1 MTITRSE
8 EKMKNRKYLFGLLST
23 ILSVGFL
30 FGCNV
35 KKDETEP
42 DPIEEPSEQKVE
54 NKGNNNSPRNVG
66 YNADKDWNNQKE
78 VDANTP
84 DLKGGPE
91 YLVREPHPLS
101 LADLRKKYSH
111 TFLLNGDRAK
121 REVALTFDDGP
132 DDKFTPQ
139 VLDALKKAGV
149 KATFCVVGNRVKAHP
164 DILKRMIK
172 EGHAIVNH
180 SYNHPNFPKLKIE
193 EFRNE
198 IVNTDHIIHKVS
210 GYNTSIV
217 RPPYGS
223 INEEE
228 IKWLAHKN
236 KKVVNWDV
244 DSLDWKGL
252 SAEQVSTNILAQVK
266 PGSIILQHSAGGEGE
281 DLSGSVKALPKI
293 INKLKDDGVKFVTV
307 PDMLGIPVTK

>member
-1 MTITRSE
+1 
-8 EKMKNRKYLFGLLST
+8 MKKKKYLFGLLST

-30 FGCNV
+30 FGCND
-35 KKDETEP
+35 KKDEAEP
-42 DPIEEPSEQKVE
+42 DTTEEPSEQKVE
-54 NKGNNNSPRNVG
+54 NDRNNNGSRNVG
-66 YNADKDWNNQKE
+66 YQPDRDRNDKKK
-78 VDANTP
+78 VDADTP

-91 YLVREPHPLS
+91 RLVREPHPLS
-101 LADLRKKYSH
+101 LSDLRKKYSG
-111 TFLLNGDRAK
+111 TFLLNGDRTK

-132 DDKFTPQ
+132 DNKFTPQ

-164 DILKRMIK
+164 EIMKRIIK
-172 EGHAIVNH
+172 EGHAIANH
-180 SYNHPNFPKLKIE
+180 SYSHPNFPKLKIE
-193 EFRNE
+193 EFRNQ
-198 IVNTDHIIHKVS
+198 ITNTDKIIHKVT
-210 GYNTSIV
+210 GYKTSIV

-228 IKWLAHKN
+228 IKWLAHE
-236 KKVVNWDV
+236 KKKIVNWDV

-252 SAEQVSTNILAQVK
+252 SAEEVSTNILAQVK

-281 DLSGSVKALPKI
+281 DLSGTVKALPEI
-293 INKLKDDGVKFVTV
+293 ISKLKDDGVKFVTV

>member
-8 EKMKNRKYLFGLLST
+8 DKMKNRKYLFGLLST

-30 FGCNV
+30 FGCND
-35 KKDETEP
+35 KKDEAEP
-42 DPIEEPSEQKVE
+42 DSTEEPSEQKVE
-54 NKGNNNSPRNVG
+54 NNGINSSPRNVG
-66 YNADKDWNNQKE
+66 YEADKDWNNQKE
-78 VDANTP
+78 VDADTP

-91 YLVREPHPLS
+91 HLVREPHPLS

-172 EGHAIVNH
+172 EGHAIANH
-180 SYNHPNFPKLKIE
+180 SYSHPNFPKLKIE
-193 EFRNE
+193 EFRKE

-236 KKVVNWDV
+236 KKIVNWDV

-281 DLSGSVKALPKI
+281 DLSGSVKALPEI
-293 INKLKDDGVKFVTV
+293 INKLKGDGVKFVTI
-307 PDMLGIPVTK
+307 PHMLGIPVNK